1 MTDDPNIL
9 IMDTVMLTNRKVCT
23 VQEEVLCATTLDIV
37 QPDRCTIHSIGKAT
51 CSDPGT
57 SAAEAQLSA
66 SHVGIRYSKEV
77 ITDCSPG
84 AIVADFEETILVAE
98 SSSDPECSILT
109 RY

>member
-9 IMDTVMLTNRKVCT
+9 SVDTVVLTNRKMST

-37 QPDRCTIHSIGKAT
+37 QPDWPISIGKAS

-57 SAAEAQLSA
+57 SAAETQLPA
-66 SHVGIRYSKEV
+66 CHVGVSNSKEV
-77 ITDCSPG
+77 IADCSPG

-98 SSSDPECSILT
+98 TSSDPECSVLA